1 LMREDSVAVSG
12 LLDVPV
18 TEIYGSTETGTVAW
32 RRQQPGE
39 ADALWKSLPGV
50 KLAPAED
57 GSLGVY
63 SPFLRDSNLL
73 ELPDRVEFD
82 EQGKFRLCGRMDRIA
97 KVEGKRVSLAS
108 IERLLQEHSW
118 VKSASAL
125 TISRARIETA
135 VVLQLN
141 DAGLARLQEA
151 GRKAIIDVLKDILAR
166 DFDAVVL
173 PRRWRFVEQLPFNPQ
188 GKLPLE
194 NLQALFEKQ
203 VIKWPQII
211 DQQLIDGELTLQCRI
226 PAELIYFDG
235 HMKDWPVLPGIVQVH
250 WAEFYGRLMLRVSD
264 RFEGLEAIK
273 FNQVVLPLCELSLNL
288 SFNEAN
294 RKLSF
299 RYESDR
305 GVHSSGRI
313 CFKQ

>member
-1 LMREDSVAVSG
+1 
-12 LLDVPV
+12 
-18 TEIYGSTETGTVAW
+18 
-32 RRQQPGE
+32 
-39 ADALWKSLPGV
+39 
-50 KLAPAED
+50 
-57 GSLGVY
+57 
-63 SPFLRDSNLL
+63 
-73 ELPDRVEFD
+73 LPDRVEFD
-82 EQGKFRLCGRMDRIA
+82 DQGNFRLCGRMDRIA

-108 IERLLQEHSW
+108 IERLLQEHDW
-118 VKSASAL
+118 VKSVSAL

-141 DAGLARLQEA
+141 DAGMTRLQA
-151 GRKAIIDVLKDILAR
+151 SGRKTIIAVFKDILAR
-166 DFDAVVL
+166 DFEAVVL

-194 NLQALFEKQ
+194 NLQALFEKE
-203 VIKWPQII
+203 VIKWPQIM
-211 DQQLIDGELTLQCRI
+211 DQQLVDGQLTLQCRI

-250 WAEFYGRLMLRVSD
+250 WAEFYGRRMLPISG
-264 RFEGLEAIK
+264 RFERLEAVK
-273 FNQVVLPLCELSLNL
+273 FNQIVMPLCLLTISL
-288 SFNEAN
+288 SFNEVS

-313 CFKQ
+313 CFTH